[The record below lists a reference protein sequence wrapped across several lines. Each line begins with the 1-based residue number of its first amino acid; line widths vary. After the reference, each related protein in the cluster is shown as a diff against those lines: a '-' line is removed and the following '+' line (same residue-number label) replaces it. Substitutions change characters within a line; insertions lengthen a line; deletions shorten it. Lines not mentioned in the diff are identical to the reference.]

1 MALSP
6 FTLRSSLLACL
17 CAATTATSSGTP
29 DPTQI
34 VLQNGR
40 SIPLTSLTLQG
51 DNLVV
56 QSDIGMFKAGQAIPL
71 QSADHV
77 FGDKP
82 AAINE
87 AVAFLLTGKPRDAQR
102 LLDPVVSDL
111 RITAKIS
118 GNFWIEAARSL
129 LIARALVADA
139 PGCVELGKEIT
150 EATPAQG
157 TDSFVTLGRA
167 LLMAPTIKLDDRLA
181 ALRDL
186 TTGKLPVNV
195 SAYAAF
201 FRANLL
207 KKEKR
212 TSEALETFL
221 SVPCLFPSG
230 GLILNAAAEIQA
242 AEFLNAEGRREEA
255 IALLKSAARD
265 AAGTFLANDA
275 NKRLDSLK

>member
-77 FGDKP
+77 FGEKP

-87 AVAFLLTGKPRDAQR
+87 AVAFLLTGKPQDAQR
-102 LLDPVVSDL
+102 LLDSVVSEL
-111 RITAKIS
+111 RITAKIP
-118 GNFWIEAARSL
+118 GNFWIEAARTL

-167 LLMAPTIKLDDRLA
+167 LLMPPTIKLDDRLA

-186 TTGKLPVNV
+186 STGKLPANV

-212 TSEALETFL
+212 TPEALEAFL

-242 AEFLNAEGRREEA
+242 ADFLNAEGRREEA
-255 IALLKSAARD
+255 IALLTSAVRE
-265 AAGTFLANDA
+265 AAGTFLVNDA